1 MGNVT
6 FVLYSSNALWIHA
19 LMHRSFQAS
28 TPPPSRTTHGHLT
41 VVRAREV
48 GKGLQGLGFKA
59 WSIFNLSAFYI
70 HPPQTTKYPFHV
82 VYTLSATSLTL
93 RMTNNF
99 LPGKQEFLRAFV
111 SSNSHQFSPSDYRGE
126 GKSLFLFAS

>member
-1 MGNVT
+1 MQFKRT
-6 FVLYSSNALWIHA
+6 LDPCINAQINSKLQH
-19 LMHRSFQAS
+19 
-28 TPPPSRTTHGHLT
+28 PPSRTTHGHLT

-48 GKGLQGLGFKA
+48 GNFIHACRKGLQGLGFKA
-59 WSIFNLSAFYI
+59 WSIFNLSAFYV

-82 VYTLSATSLTL
+82 VYTLSATNLTL
-93 RMTNNF
+93 RMTKNF

-126 GKSLFLFAS
+126 GKSFFLFAS